1 MAASAA
7 FQGLE
12 GALEV
17 LEEDQIIQFGEED
30 IKEGLEKCTRSLVG
44 RLMADRKFSAGTLE
58 AALLAIWR
66 QPVGFKVL
74 DHGGNVF
81 QFFFEKEIEMIRIEN
96 GAPWLFKNYILN
108 LKRWKGEDSMV
119 ETEFLKVPI
128 WIQLWGLPEHCKT
141 KELGRKLGR
150 VMGEVMDVD
159 LFILRGKEEQIVKV
173 QIGLDVTKPLR
184 RSMKIAGGDKKVIE
198 LQVKYEKIGNFC
210 YYCGFLGH
218 EARGCSKFFEDSAAG
233 KVDEEKWGPWVR
245 AEQFGRMVSSQ
256 KENQNPHSDQQSE
269 KKNQRDRK
277 PTPLNLIKSFASLS
291 VNEANTRKGVEDDE
305 VESGTQKEKRR
316 ILGLA
321 DQPVQEKQYNREP
334 EERRAVAVRRPSS
347 PSSSPFHR
355 GAVMLSHRHR
365 AFSPPLPSMEPLS
378 SEEPLLGEALAITVA
393 DEQGRKRRSDV
404 TGEKGDLRH
413 YNGRWRVARHHGVT
427 ILATV

>member
-1 MAASAA
+1 MAASVA

-66 QPVGFKVL
+66 QPVGFKIL

-81 QFFFEKEIEMIRIEN
+81 QLFFEKEIEMIRIEN

-108 LKRWKGEDSMV
+108 LKRWKGEDSIV

-173 QIGLDVTKPLR
+173 QIGLDVTKSLR

-198 LQVKYEKIGNFC
+198 LQVKYERIGKFC

-218 EARGCSKFFEDSAAG
+218 EAHGCSKFLEDSAAG
-233 KVDEEKWGPWVR
+233 KVKEEKWGPWVR
-245 AEQFGRMVSSQ
+245 AKQFGRRVSSQ

-291 VNEANTRKGVEDDE
+291 INEANTRKGVEDDE
-305 VESGTQKEKRR
+305 VESRTQKEKRR

-321 DQPVQEKQYNREP
+321 DQPVQEKQYNSEKVAQMENREENSEQNYTSDGIISFSASANSP
-334 EERRAVAVRRPSS
+334 EIKEKHKLSWKQMARRGKMGNKVTGV
-347 PSSSPFHR
+347 
-355 GAVMLSHRHR
+355 
-365 AFSPPLPSMEPLS
+365 
-378 SEEPLLGEALAITVA
+378 
-393 DEQGRKRRSDV
+393 KRR
-404 TGEKGDLRH
+404 TGEKEDMAASKKHCSIETSQTEKGE
-413 YNGRWRVARHHGVT
+413 GAAQQ
-427 ILATV
+427 LAPKDP

>member
-1 MAASAA
+1 MAASVA

-66 QPVGFKVL
+66 QPVGFKIL

-81 QFFFEKEIEMIRIEN
+81 QLFFEKEIEMIRIEN

-108 LKRWKGEDSMV
+108 LKRWKGEDSIV

-173 QIGLDVTKPLR
+173 QIGAK
-184 RSMKIAGGDKKVIE
+184 
-198 LQVKYEKIGNFC
+198 
-210 YYCGFLGH
+210 
-218 EARGCSKFFEDSAAG
+218 
-233 KVDEEKWGPWVR
+233 
-245 AEQFGRMVSSQ
+245 QFGRRVSSQ

-291 VNEANTRKGVEDDE
+291 INEANTRKGVEDDE
-305 VESGTQKEKRR
+305 VESRTQKEKRR

-321 DQPVQEKQYNREP
+321 DQPVQEKQYNSEKQIQPNEIQILNHSHNHPIWVSELLLPDQNWNQELITSTFTQKVAQAIMNTSIRTTEDIVTWSKEKNECYSCP
-334 EERRAVAVRRPSS
+334 ESENAWKIASLPWTNQETETWRWWLWLQEQLKERRQMQKETHLAAILTWQIWKMRNLKIFEAKVISPQEVVAIARSGTLEAVT
-347 PSSSPFHR
+347 H
-355 GAVMLSHRHR
+355 LH
-365 AFSPPLPSMEPLS
+365 
-378 SEEPLLGEALAITVA
+378 
-393 DEQGRKRRSDV
+393 
-404 TGEKGDLRH
+404 
-413 YNGRWRVARHHGVT
+413 
-427 ILATV
+427 